1 MSAGT
6 HRGAG
11 GSVPAMAAAAGAE
24 ECAVCMEPMGQG
36 TGRTKVA
43 SFACSHEFCTVCD
56 RELYQRLDDR
66 CPMCRSPRRS
76 FGTDTLVGDVR
87 EMHRRR
93 ILGEAQRRPAD
104 LPHVSDE
111 TWEQAVAEVGRAL
124 NARPVPLRRQTETMF
139 FPIDTTGLFGP
150 EATPTFSVAPNAN
163 PRPAAATLGSGYTH
177 GYPEDMIPG
186 TEAELDAL
194 DALSDMDD
202 YGFPSG
208 RGSASV
214 YGDLAALTPSA
225 RALLSP
231 DRGIRAGLMG
241 LLNVDRFNLR
251 DFVSATQRGRRGE
264 AA

>member
-6 HRGAG
+6 QRAAG
-11 GSVPAMAAAAGAE
+11 VSVPAMAAE

-43 SFACSHEFCTVCD
+43 SFACSHEFCTACD
-56 RELYQRLDDR
+56 RELYSRLDDR
-66 CPMCRSPRRS
+66 CPMCRSPRQS
-76 FGTDTLVGDVR
+76 FGTGTAVGDVR

-104 LPHVSDE
+104 LPHMSDE
-111 TWEQAVAEVGRAL
+111 TWETALAEVGRAFT
-124 NARPVPLRRQTETMF
+124 ARPVPLRRQTETMF

-150 EATPTFSVAPNAN
+150 EPTLTFSVAPNRN
-163 PRPAAATLGSGYTH
+163 PVPAAATLGSGYTH

-194 DALSDMDD
+194 DALDAFDD

-208 RGSASV
+208 R
-214 YGDLAALTPSA
+214 DLAALSSSA
-225 RALLSP
+225 RDVLSR
-231 DRGIRAGLMG
+231 DRGIRAGLLG

-251 DFVSATQRGRRGE
+251 EFVSATQRGRRG
-264 AA
+264 AAAA